1 MYLRTL
7 QTINAAHL
15 MLCRLQYMSLK
26 NALPQS
32 QDSGGMPRG
41 ILPGQKCLRLP
52 IYSHGNYRY
61 NNEIEF
67 SISNIS
73 PSPIYLF
80 YRILY
85 SFAPVSYLK
94 WTRSQCQ
101 IQRQQGP
108 GELFITKVSSC
119 HQRNDSR
126 SSV

>member
-1 MYLRTL
+1 
-7 QTINAAHL
+7 
-15 MLCRLQYMSLK
+15 
-26 NALPQS
+26 
-32 QDSGGMPRG
+32 
-41 ILPGQKCLRLP
+41 KCLRLP
-52 IYSHGNYRY
+52 IYSHGNYPY